1 MIMIM
6 VKNVPNQSTVQNS
19 SSDTKRIVAF
29 PARLMPLHNGHKEV
43 LLGLAQ
49 NFDKVVIVLGSVF
62 ETGTNRNCILA
73 SERQKTVHAVYKRAA
88 IPKERYEVIDLADVP
103 TFEEWISRITNL
115 CKSRGVTHFCTGNKE
130 DILDVLEQEGKRLEF
145 EIVNPEDYTDFPYHA
160 TDIRKMVTEG
170 KYQELHK
177 LIPQETMPILF
188 RNSFREI
195 IAASQNRGIKFI
207 QGRQT
212 VDLILLVRDIFDG
225 KIYVLL
231 GKRSMEKEDFPGYL
245 ALPGGGI
252 DEDKGETAYDAVIR
266 EVHEETG
273 LQIEMLDNSMEPAI
287 VKFAN
292 VPKANLEQM
301 FIVGLYSSEDERV
314 AGTKGGSSQCFGVFM
329 EDDIHKYQEYL
340 NPTDDLTDVKFY
352 EIDDAVSKG
361 LAYQHETMIQKA
373 VQMFNAYPNLHKV
386 LEAKKEE
393 EKDTFVIAFVGAPGA
408 GKSTAAFG
416 TTYQFKKRTLSVE
429 YVPEVAK
436 DLLYRG
442 LLGKYIPNQ
451 AYLVSEQYKKLY
463 DVKGQVDY
471 IITDAGLEICALHSA
486 EDKMVE
492 DLAWYLR
499 NKLNQF
505 TIFIERDE
513 EQVPYETSGRKETE
527 AESRVFGRKLEKYLQ
542 DNGAKYQKV
551 VGADAAIELA
561 LQVIEEHK
569 AEKL

>member
-1 MIMIM
+1 MGTTETNYQK
-6 VKNVPNQSTVQNS
+6 VRNEN
-19 SSDTKRIVAF
+19 SDTKRIVAF

-43 LLGLAQ
+43 LLGLAKD
-49 NFDKVVIVLGSVF
+49 FDKVVIVLGSVF
-62 ETGTNRNCILA
+62 ETGTERNCILA
-73 SERQKTVHAVYKRAA
+73 SEREKAVDAIFKRAE
-88 IPKERYEVIDLADVP
+88 ILPEKYETIGLADVP
-103 TFEEWISRITNL
+103 TFEEWISRITTL

-130 DILDVLEQEGKRLEF
+130 DILDVLEQKGQVLEF
-145 EIVNPEDYTDFPYHA
+145 ETVNPEDYTDFPYHA
-160 TDIRKMVTEG
+160 TDIRKMILEG
-170 KYQELHK
+170 KYQELCK

-195 IAASQNRGIKFI
+195 IAASQNRGINFI

-212 VDLILLVRDIFDG
+212 VDLIFLIRDIFDG

-252 DEDKGETAYDAVIR
+252 DEEKGETAYDAVIR
-266 EVHEETG
+266 EFHEETG
-273 LQIEMLDNSMEPAI
+273 LQLEMLDNSVEPAI
-287 VKFAN
+287 VRFAN
-292 VPKANLEQM
+292 VPKSNLEQM
-301 FIVGLYSSEDERV
+301 FIVGLYSSEDEKV
-314 AGTKGGSSQCFGVFM
+314 AGTKGGSSQCFGVFV

-373 VQMFNAYPNLHKV
+373 VQMFNAYPDLRKV
-386 LEAKKEE
+386 LDTEKEE
-393 EKDTFVIAFVGAPGA
+393 TDTFVIAFVGAPGA
-408 GKSTAAFG
+408 GKSTASFG
-416 TTYQFKKRTLSVE
+416 TSYQFKTRGVSME

-451 AYLVSEQYKKLY
+451 AYIVSEQYKKLY
-463 DVKGQVDY
+463 DVMGQVDY
-471 IITDAGLEICALHSA
+471 IVTDAGLEICALHSA
-486 EDKMVE
+486 NEAKEVE

-513 EQVPYETSGRKETE
+513 KQVQYETNGRKESE
-527 AESRVFGRKLEKYLQ
+527 AESRVFGKKLEKYLQ

-551 VGADAAIELA
+551 IGTDAAIELA
-561 LQVIEEHK
+561 LKILEDHK
-569 AEKL
+569 TRKN